1 MKMLYVMISALIAV
15 TVVLIVIARC
25 LQKELKNYKNNNSF
39 SKHESKYEDDGK

>member
-25 LQKELKNYKNNNSF
+25 LQKELRDYYKSKNSYSN
-39 SKHESKYEDDGK
+39 EYEDDGK

>member
-25 LQKELKNYKNNNSF
+25 LQKELRDYKNNNSY
-39 SKHESKYEDDGK
+39 SKREREYEDDGK